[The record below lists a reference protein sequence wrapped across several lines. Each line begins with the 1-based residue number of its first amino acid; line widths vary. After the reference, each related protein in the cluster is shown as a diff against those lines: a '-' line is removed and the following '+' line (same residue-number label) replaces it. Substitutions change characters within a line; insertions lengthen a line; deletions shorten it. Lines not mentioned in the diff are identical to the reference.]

1 MMFPLF
7 IPCIHTYVYTC
18 NPMNIIQFD
27 SIFLIQH
34 PMKILMNS
42 HIFPSEIP
50 ILSPFEDI
58 LSPEIFIWQV
68 FIQPTWLIAPP
79 DSWAPV
85 LVRPAAGVR
94 QPLVMADIAN
104 WRMAQLK

>member
-1 MMFPLF
+1 
-7 IPCIHTYVYTC
+7 
-18 NPMNIIQFD
+18 
-27 SIFLIQH
+27 
-34 PMKILMNS
+34 MKILMNS

-85 LVRPAAGVR
+85 LVRPAAGEPAKHHEESKGP
-94 QPLVMADIAN
+94 PLVRKSLDFFLFVAV
-104 WRMAQLK
+104 LYYP